1 MFWDDKRRTLG
12 SILGDEKKPEAP
24 VVQEDK
30 DEPLRALAQE
40 EHEAKEAQDWQGVV
54 NARRAMHLHLS
65 AEQSMDPDRD
75 GD

>member
-12 SILGDEKKPEAP
+12 SILGDEKKPEEP
-24 VVQEDK
+24 VVEDK

-40 EHEAKEAQDWQGVV
+40 EHEAREAQDWQGVV
-54 NARRAMHLHLS
+54 NARRAMHLHLT
-65 AEQSMDPDRD
+65 AEQAMDPDRD